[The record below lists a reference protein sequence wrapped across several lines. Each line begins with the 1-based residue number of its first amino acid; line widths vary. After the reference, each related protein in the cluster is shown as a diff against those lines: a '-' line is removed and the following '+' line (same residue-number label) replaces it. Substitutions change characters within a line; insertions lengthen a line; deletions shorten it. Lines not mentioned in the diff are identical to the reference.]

1 MLTKE
6 NWGNAVWYLFHTLAF
21 KLKKEHENLIPSL
34 INFIKNTCNE
44 LPCPDCKVHALKYIK
59 HYNMDKIKTKE
70 ELVIYLTTFHNVVN
84 RILNKPRLSYEQSNE
99 LYNRANT
106 DNIIRNYINV
116 MSKSTGNMKLMM
128 NTFARRTTV
137 ESFKKFIMLHRK
149 GFN

>member
-6 NWGNAVWYLFHTLAF
+6 NWGNAVWYIFHTLAF
-21 KLKKEHENLIPSL
+21 KLKKDHENLLPML
-34 INFIKNTCNE
+34 INFIKKSCNE
-44 LPCPDCKVHALKYIK
+44 LPCPDCKTHALRYIK
-59 HYNMDKIKTKE
+59 QYNIDKVKTKE

-84 RILNKPRLSYEQSNE
+84 RMLNKPTLSYEQSNE

-128 NTFARRTTV
+128 NTFTRQTTV
-137 ESFKKFIMLHRK
+137 MSFKKFIMLYRIA
-149 GFN
+149 FN